1 MKNKVEVLAPAGSF
15 GSMQAS
21 FKAGADAVYMG
32 GRRFGARAYAEN
44 PEDDDLLRAIDYA
57 HLRGK
62 RLYLTVN
69 TLVKESEL
77 QDLYDYLKPLYV
89 HGLDAVIVQDLGV
102 LNMVTRCFPDLPV
115 HISTQMSLTTG
126 EAVKQFGKNVTRVVP
141 ARELTIKEIEEFKK
155 SAGLELEVFVHGAL
169 CYSYSGQCLLS
180 SACGDRSG
188 NRGRCAQP
196 CRKMYEVSGDG
207 KKYILSPKDICTLDR
222 IPDLIEAGVDSF
234 KIEGRMKSPVY
245 ACGVAEI
252 YRKAVDLYYKLG
264 RAGYY
269 KYIKDHNTEWESQRV
284 RLADL
289 FNRGGFSEGYAF
301 EKTGSKMMSV
311 DRPNHEGVYVGEA
324 VIRNGFAELK
334 LEQPVFQGDVLEIR
348 SDLRKDWYSYTT
360 PVEHSKNSTL
370 RFKAFAGASRRTRGE
385 GKKEGTGK
393 PEGRERFDGI
403 SKTEGAR
410 VKVYRLR
417 CEQLIQELTEKYVE
431 SKDYVTVNGNMY
443 LTHGSEVVLNVETSK
458 EHPLTGKCYSVTALG
473 TEVSEAIN
481 APLSEEAVVSKVAR
495 SGDSDFEFDEFNIEI
510 TGRPFLAKSA
520 LGAIRRD
527 AFVMLENEIL
537 ADFRRDDLRIVP
549 YEDYLQLDEAD
560 LKIEEAKENGLEI
573 VVFTTSVE
581 QYKSSVSSVYADEI
595 AIDMDAPIFEY
606 FMSNA
611 DDVINH
617 IHEAGK
623 KLFIRTNHIA
633 DKHNL
638 LTLKNL
644 VDKYSDAIRGY
655 YVRNLSAAD
664 VVKES
669 IGNNSVEI
677 YADKNLYCANS
688 EGSKW
693 FAEHDFTGCTYPAEF
708 TGKEISQIYSET
720 RKYAHA
726 LDFEI
731 CVYGREELMISRQCI
746 KNSLGRCNHKPQ
758 WLQIV
763 SDDGQVYPVYTDCA
777 SCKNRVYASEPLDL
791 SEKAGEVRACGVD
804 KIRLEF
810 TDETGE
816 QTKKVLEKFGKV
828 FGDKNDDF
836 SKKRVENN
844 KNLKKLCEIGH
855 FERQVL

>member
-77 QDLYDYLKPLYV
+77 QDLYDYLRPLYV

-196 CRKMYEVSGDG
+196 CRKMYDVSGAG

-252 YRKAVDLYYKLG
+252 YRKTVDLYYKLG
-264 RAGYY
+264 REGYY
-269 KYIKDHNTEWESQRV
+269 KYIKEHNTEWESLKV

-301 EKTGSKMMSV
+301 EKTGSKMMSI

-324 VIRNGFAELK
+324 VIRNGFAELM

-348 SDLRKDWYSYTT
+348 SDIRKDWYSYTT
-360 PVEHSKNSTL
+360 PVEYCKNSTL
-370 RFKAFAGASRRTRGE
+370 RFKAFSGDTERYRGS
-385 GKKEGTGK
+385 GKKEGRK
-393 PEGRERFDGI
+393 PGGRDRFEDI
-403 SKTEGAR
+403 KKTEGAR

-417 CEQLIQELTEKYVE
+417 CEQLIGELTEKYIE
-431 SKDYVTVNGNMY
+431 TKDYVTVNGNMY
-443 LTHGSEVVLNVETSK
+443 MTPGSELVLNVETS
-458 EHPLTGKCYSVTALG
+458 EENPLTEKCYSVTALG
-473 TEVSEAIN
+473 AEVSEAIN

-495 SGDSDFEFDEFNIEI
+495 SGESDFEFGEFNVEI

-549 YEDYLQLDEAD
+549 YEDYMQLNEAA
-560 LKIEEAKENGLEI
+560 LKVEESEEKSLET
-573 VVFTTSVE
+573 VAFTTEVE
-581 QYKSSVSSVYADEI
+581 QYKACVSSVYADI
-595 AIDMDAPIFEY
+595 ITIDMDASVFEY
-606 FMSNA
+606 FMSNSG
-611 DDVINH
+611 DVINQ

-638 LTLKNL
+638 LILKNII
-644 VDKYSDAIRGY
+644 DKYGDVIHGF

-664 VVKES
+664 VVKENA
-669 IGNNSVEI
+669 GNNSVEI

-693 FAEHDFTGCTYPAEF
+693 FTEHGFKGCTYPAEF
-708 TGKEISQIYSET
+708 TGKEISHIYSET
-720 RKYAHA
+720 RKNAHE
-726 LDFEI
+726 LNFEI

-758 WLQIV
+758 WLQIT
-763 SDDGQVYPVYTDCA
+763 SDDGQVYPVYTDCT
-777 SCKNRVYASEPLDL
+777 SCKTRVYASLPLDL
-791 SEKAGEVRACGVD
+791 SEKADEVRACGIN

-816 QTKKVLEKFGKV
+816 QTGKVLERFGKV
-828 FGDKNDDF
+828 FGDKNDDLG
-836 SKKRVENN
+836 KKRVENN